1 MLLRLLS
8 GCPARTVR
16 RAPGICVDVL
26 LVLLAL
32 GHTAPAAATPIESSL
47 RYCDAPTDPGPA
59 VADRLLQVAAL
70 AKAELEASGQRV
82 AIVARSGQ
90 ALGWLGHRYSH
101 AGVSLKASPQGPW
114 AVRQLYL
121 ACDEQRPR
129 LFDQGMSGF
138 AMGVHDAAEG
148 HIALLLLPPAA
159 STTLEQAALDDR
171 LALQLLAGDYSAN
184 AFAFSLLYQN
194 CNQWL
199 AELLAAAWRNDP
211 PQPALATAGP
221 TPMAEGMASAMDT
234 AVADGSPP
242 PSGQHT
248 RTQAQ
253 QWLRQQDYQ
262 PSVMDVKWYPLV
274 WLARAGAV
282 PWLHTD
288 DHPPADL
295 AAARLQVS
303 MPASIEAFVRQQW
316 PETRR
321 VEICHTAQHA
331 IIRRG
336 WTPLPPGCQPEA
348 GDEQVPLENPVAFQ

>member
-1 MLLRLLS
+1 MPLRLKAWWS
-8 GCPARTVR
+8 TRTWQLLPHG
-16 RAPGICVDVL
+16 AAAALLLL
-26 LVLLAL
+26 LVL
-32 GHTAPAAATPIESSL
+32 GHTAPAAASSL

-59 VADRLLQVAAL
+59 VAVRLLQVAAL

-138 AMGVHDAAEG
+138 VMGVHDAAEG

-159 STTLEQAALDDR
+159 STGLEQAALDDR
-171 LALQLLAGDYSAN
+171 LALQLLAGTYSAN
-184 AFAFSLLYQN
+184 AFAYSLLYQN

-199 AELLAAAWRNDP
+199 AELLAAAWGETDSR
-211 PQPALATAGP
+211 A
-221 TPMAEGMASAMDT
+221 
-234 AVADGSPP
+234 
-242 PSGQHT
+242 
-248 RTQAQ
+248 QAQ
-253 QWLRQQDYQ
+253 QWLRQQGYR
-262 PSVMDVKWYPLV
+262 PSVMDVTWYPLV

-331 IIRRG
+331 VIRRG
-336 WTPLPPGCQPEA
+336 WTPLAPGCQPEA
-348 GDEQVPLENPVAFQ
+348 GDEQVALTGL

>member
-1 MLLRLLS
+1 MPLRLKAWWS
-8 GCPARTVR
+8 PRTWQ
-16 RAPGICVDVL
+16 
-26 LVLLAL
+26 LLAHGAAAAL
-32 GHTAPAAATPIESSL
+32 LLLLAMGHTATAAATPIESSL

-101 AGVSLKASPQGPW
+101 AGVSLKDSPQGPW

-138 AMGVHDAAEG
+138 VMGVHDAAEG

-159 STTLEQAALDDR
+159 STGLAQAALDDR
-171 LALQLLAGDYSAN
+171 LALQLLADTYSAN

-199 AELLAAAWRNDP
+199 AELLAAAWGETDSR
-211 PQPALATAGP
+211 A
-221 TPMAEGMASAMDT
+221 
-234 AVADGSPP
+234 
-242 PSGQHT
+242 
-248 RTQAQ
+248 QAQ
-253 QWLRQQDYQ
+253 QWLRQQGYR
-262 PSVMDVKWYPLV
+262 PSVMDVTWYPLV

-331 IIRRG
+331 VIRRG
-336 WTPLPPGCQPEA
+336 WTPLAPGCQPEA
-348 GDEQVPLENPVAFQ
+348 GDEQVALTGL

>member
-1 MLLRLLS
+1 MPLRLKAWWS
-8 GCPARTVR
+8 PRTWQLL
-16 RAPGICVDVL
+16 AHGAAAALLLL
-26 LVLLAL
+26 LVL
-32 GHTAPAAATPIESSL
+32 GHTAPAAASSL

-101 AGVSLKASPQGPW
+101 AGVSLKASPQGQW

-138 AMGVHDAAEG
+138 VMGVHDAAEG

-159 STTLEQAALDDR
+159 STALTQAALDDR
-171 LALQLLAGDYSAN
+171 LALQLLAGTYSAN
-184 AFAFSLLYQN
+184 AFAFSLRYQN

-199 AELLAAAWRNDP
+199 AELLAAAWG
-211 PQPALATAGP
+211 A
-221 TPMAEGMASAMDT
+221 DT
-234 AVADGSPP
+234 APTLDSSPP
-242 PSGQHT
+242 PFGQYT
-248 RTQAQ
+248 RAQAQ
-253 QWLRQQDYQ
+253 QWLRQQGYR
-262 PSVMDVKWYPLV
+262 PSVMDVTWYPLV

-295 AAARLQVS
+295 AATRLQVS

-331 IIRRG
+331 VIRRG

-348 GDEQVPLENPVAFQ
+348 GDEQVALTGL